1 MVEIKKMNI
10 IKRED
15 IQKFGYIN
23 IWYLSLIWSLASIN
37 ICESVKIESVKSTTH
52 EYVIDR
58 K

>member
-1 MVEIKKMNI
+1 MNI